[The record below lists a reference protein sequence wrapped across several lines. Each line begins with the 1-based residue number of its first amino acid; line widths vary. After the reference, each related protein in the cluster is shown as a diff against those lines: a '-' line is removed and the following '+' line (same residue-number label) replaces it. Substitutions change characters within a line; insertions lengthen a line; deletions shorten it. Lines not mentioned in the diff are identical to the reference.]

1 MVGGIEGNPPGKW
14 ELIQKPLFPYKDQ
27 VPASS
32 MADVWRELPEC
43 IAADDVTWAFLTMG
57 KMGDMTKVSYGP
69 SWNALQGFLNTNPTD
84 ALIYLRI
91 WLEERREGMKKVF
104 NGKKYPTPELH
115 HFRRFESFDGDVSFE
130 QVCRCGFHTYDD
142 QLFMDHVAKH
152 KKATDEE
159 PFHQEEK
166 QMNNDNLCE
175 TYTLEERKGEKG

>member
-1 MVGGIEGNPPGKW
+1 MWLFRELRIAVFKNRLLIDSRRPPMNPNNYGSLEACQRLVAAGIVLETENVWAFVPILRMVGGIEGNPPGKW

-91 WLEERREGMKKVF
+91 WLEERK
-104 NGKKYPTPELH
+104 GKK
-115 HFRRFESFDGDVSFE
+115 G
-130 QVCRCGFHTYDD
+130 
-142 QLFMDHVAKH
+142 
-152 KKATDEE
+152 
-159 PFHQEEK
+159 
-166 QMNNDNLCE
+166 
-175 TYTLEERKGEKG
+175 